1 MNSSAVVRN
10 LGALVSHKLADAMEE
25 IAKAKDGKVI
35 SKHRVLDLYSS
46 LGYLLRASSAF
57 VSALNDYVRQQSL
70 RRNGVSGVTEYQLI
84 SATDLFAQA
93 IDTFLHVVDRV
104 DPLAA
109 KRPNHGSAV
118 YLQTDGG
125 IVNRLS
131 HAVHFATP
139 DLDSY
144 RALLTE
150 ANRHHESLRDA
161 AEGLRNAISRSF
173 DFSHS
178 FS

>member
-1 MNSSAVVRN
+1 MAVVGN
-10 LGALVSHKLADAMEE
+10 LGALVSHKLAEAMEE
-25 IAKAKDGKVI
+25 IAKAKGGKVI
-35 SKHRVLDLYSS
+35 SKHRILDLYSS

-57 VSALNDYVRQQSL
+57 VGALNDYVRQQNL
-70 RRNGVSGVTEYQLI
+70 RRSGVSSATEYQLI
-84 SATDLFAQA
+84 SATDIFAQA
-93 IDTFLHVVDRV
+93 MDTFFLVTDRL
-104 DPLAA
+104 DPLVA
-109 KRPNHGSAV
+109 KRPNHGSAA

-125 IVNRLS
+125 IVSRLS

-150 ANRHHESLRDA
+150 ASRHHESLRHA
-161 AEGLRNAISRSF
+161 AERLRNVIRRSF